1 MEGTGFRFATLH
13 HTLVAH
19 VMGRK
24 KLTAKQHEF
33 LQFLIDHTQETGV
46 WPTYR
51 EIIEHFGYN
60 SPNSVTQNLKALH
73 RKGHLRHNDQQGYH
87 LAERYQEQPG
97 PGIPIKGVISA
108 GSLQEAVEADLG
120 TITLDM
126 LFPNLDRIF
135 AIRVSG
141 QSMRGADIHDGDY
154 VLLIDEDI
162 PEGGIGAVL
171 YDGETSLKRVYHD
184 EDGLRL
190 EPCNPE
196 YDDIH
201 IQPDV
206 FEEVTILGRYV
217 GHMSDDGIHKRTSQ
231 GEVPSTS

>member
-1 MEGTGFRFATLH
+1 
-13 HTLVAH
+13 
-19 VMGRK
+19 MGRK

-33 LQFLIDHTQETGV
+33 LQFLIDHTRETGV

-51 EIIEHFGYN
+51 EIIDHFGYS

-73 RKGHLRHNDQQGYH
+73 RKGHLTRDDQGYH
-87 LAERYQEQPG
+87 LAPRYEEQEE

-108 GSLQEAVEADLG
+108 GTLQEAVEADLG

-126 LFPNLDRIF
+126 LFPNLDRLF
-135 AIRVSG
+135 AIRVAG
-141 QSMRGADIHDGDY
+141 QSMKGADIHDGDY
-154 VLLIDEDI
+154 VLLIDDDI

-171 YDGETSLKRVYHD
+171 YDGETSLKRVYHE

-201 IQPDV
+201 IEPDV
-206 FEEVTILGRYV
+206 FEEVTLLGRYV
-217 GHMSDDGIHKRTSQ
+217 GHMSTDGIHKRTSR
-231 GEVPSTS
+231 GELPTN

>member
-1 MEGTGFRFATLH
+1 MPASLANR
-13 HTLVAH
+13 HT

-33 LQFLIDHTQETGV
+33 LQYLIDYVEENEV

-51 EIIEHFGYN
+51 EIIEHFGYA

-73 RKGHLRHNDQQGYH
+73 KKGHLTRDEQGYH
-87 LAERYQEQPG
+87 LAPRYTEDHE
-97 PGIPIKGVISA
+97 PGIPIRGIISA
-108 GSLQEAVEADLG
+108 GTLQEAVEADLG
-120 TITLDM
+120 TITLES
-126 LFPNLDRIF
+126 LFPNLDRLF

-154 VLLIDEDI
+154 VLLIDDDI
-162 PEGGIGAVL
+162 PEGGIGAVM

-190 EPCNPE
+190 EPCNDE

-201 IQPDV
+201 IHPDV

-217 GHMSDDGIHKRTSQ
+217 GHVNDQGIFKRSNRRT
-231 GEVPSTS
+231 PSAA

>member
-1 MEGTGFRFATLH
+1 
-13 HTLVAH
+13 
-19 VMGRK
+19 MGRK

-33 LQFLIDHTQETGV
+33 LQYLIEYVDDNEV

-51 EIIEHFGYN
+51 EIIDHFGYR

-73 RKGHLRHNDQQGYH
+73 KKGHLTRDNQGYH
-87 LAERYQEQPG
+87 LAPRYQGSDE
-97 PGIPIKGVISA
+97 PGIPIRGIISA
-108 GSLQEAVEADLG
+108 GTLQEAVEADLG

-126 LFPNLDRIF
+126 LFPNIDRLF
-135 AIRVSG
+135 AIRVAG
-141 QSMRGADIHDGDY
+141 QSMQGANIHDGDY
-154 VLLIDEDI
+154 VLLIDDDI

-171 YDGETSLKRVYHD
+171 YNGETSLKRVYHGA
-184 EDGLRL
+184 DGLRL
-190 EPCNPE
+190 EPCNSE

-217 GHMSDDGIHKRTSQ
+217 GHVNDKGVFKRQ
-231 GEVPSTS
+231 ARAHA

>member
-1 MEGTGFRFATLH
+1 
-13 HTLVAH
+13 
-19 VMGRK
+19 MGRK

-33 LQFLIDHTQETGV
+33 LQFLIDHTRETGV

-51 EIIEHFGYN
+51 EIIDHFGYS

-73 RKGHLRHNDQQGYH
+73 RKGHLTRDDQGYH
-87 LAERYQEQPG
+87 LAPRYQEQEE
-97 PGIPIKGVISA
+97 PGIPVKGIISA

-126 LFPNLDRIF
+126 LFPNLDKIF

-141 QSMRGADIHDGDY
+141 QSMRGANIHDGDY
-154 VLLIDEDI
+154 VLLVDEDI

-171 YDGETSLKRVYHD
+171 YDGETSLKQVYHD
-184 EDGLRL
+184 ENGLRL

-217 GHMSDDGIHKRTSQ
+217 GHVNENGIHKKGRS
-231 GEVPSTS
+231 GSPMAH